1 MMKTSL
7 ILASHRQHP
16 GRCHSGLIPS
26 MTPVL
31 ALLLLTGGTVSLSQ
45 TAASAQS
52 AATMLA
58 QVYDVPLPTPG
69 LGLEV
74 PSYPAPP
81 PTPNAYANAG
91 GLPTGEQYIVYVSGS
106 DPLLLDQLRS
116 IEPEAFETSHQ
127 GQSVIQVGRYSVYQN
142 AQQQVSTL
150 SSQGIGAQIAQV
162 GAVVPT
168 YGQLPTPPP
177 TAYISSG
184 DLPPLP
190 VVPGPQGSIPV
201 VPVPT
206 VPTAAAPNVE
216 FGQPPSVYSGPTSG
230 NEMPL
235 PPSSP
240 PTTAAVV
247 PPATAGAPFYV
258 VIPAATQDL
267 PAISSRLVE
276 LGTPADR
283 VQQRQSR
290 LGPNVAV
297 GPFNDRGLAE
307 RWRGYFREAG
317 YGSSRVVYEP

>member
-1 MMKTSL
+1 
-7 ILASHRQHP
+7 
-16 GRCHSGLIPS
+16 LIPS
-26 MTPVL
+26 LTPVL
-31 ALLLLTGGTVSLSQ
+31 ALMLLTGGAIFLSQ

-52 AATMLA
+52 EATWLA
-58 QVYDVPLPTPG
+58 QVYDVPPPVPSVG
-69 LGLEV
+69 VGA

-81 PTPNAYANAG
+81 ASAYANAN
-91 GLPTGEQYIVYVSGS
+91 GLPAGEQYIVYIPGGDS
-106 DPLLLDQLRS
+106 LLLDQVRL
-116 IEPEAFETSHQ
+116 IEPEAFPTSHQ

-150 SSQGIGAQIAQV
+150 VSQGIGAQIGQV
-162 GAVVPT
+162 SAMVPT

-177 TAYISSG
+177 NTYISSG
-184 DLPPLP
+184 ELPPLP
-190 VVPGPQGSIPV
+190 VVAVPQGS
-201 VPVPT
+201 VPA

-216 FGQPPSVYSGPTSG
+216 FGQPPSVYSSPTAG

-240 PTTAAVV
+240 PTAAAAA
-247 PPATAGAPFYV
+247 PSATPGAPFYV

-297 GPFNDRGLAE
+297 GPFSDRGLAE